1 MLSILSCA
9 FFLSVCLKILNY
21 ICTFPFSK
29 QGYIH
34 RFRGLR
40 HGHMFLWSPHSTQYI
55 DLFFVPIVHSMLS
68 LISIL
73 MNGYT
78 TLCLSIC
85 ILMDIWI
92 VFNLWL
98 LGKKIFGWTFLLCKW
113 LREET
118 LCKSPVHSLAG
129 IIPCLQLAL
138 QILATWAHLQSAL
151 CLVNTWAVWVLLEFP
166 ISAPHTGD
174 SLWAACGF
182 PLPVLCVCM
191 CVLMCICACM
201 EVHMYHFYCRS

>member
-9 FFLSVCLKILNY
+9 FFSSVCLKILNY

-29 QGYIH
+29 QGYSH

-118 LCKSPVHSLAG
+118 LCKSPVRSLAG
-129 IIPCLQLAL
+129 IIPSVVGPANSSYLDSSVVCFVSCQ
-138 QILATWAHLQSAL
+138 HLGSVGSA
-151 CLVNTWAVWVLLEFP
+151 
-166 ISAPHTGD
+166 
-174 SLWAACGF
+174 
-182 PLPVLCVCM
+182 
-191 CVLMCICACM
+191 
-201 EVHMYHFYCRS
+201 